1 MSEILTPAERRSL
14 LELARATIEAH
25 LRGEDLKK
33 NEAIPRL
40 REPGGAFV
48 TLRFKETH
56 ELRGCIGYIEPL
68 YPLFETVM
76 RAARLASTEDTRFMP
91 VALDELPL
99 LSIEISA
106 LDPPRAA
113 RPEEVEV
120 GRHGLIVGRHHR
132 RGLLLPQVATEQGWD
147 RETFLAQTCRKA
159 GLPLDA
165 WREPDTE
172 IQVFA
177 ATVFGEVDLEDST
190 PG

>member
-1 MSEILTPAERRSL
+1 MNEILTPVERRTL
-14 LELARATIEAH
+14 LDLARATIDAH
-25 LRGEDLKK
+25 LRGVGLKMDDVS
-33 NEAIPRL
+33 PRL
-40 REPGGAFV
+40 QERGGAFV

-76 RAARLASTEDTRFMP
+76 RAARLAATEDTRFMP

-99 LSIEISA
+99 LSVEISA

-120 GRHGLIVGRHHR
+120 GRHGLIIGRHNR

-147 RETFLAQTCRKA
+147 REMFLAQTCRKA

-165 WREPDTE
+165 WREPDAE

-177 ATVFGEVDLEDST
+177 ATVFGEDSQGAT
-190 PG
+190 LD